1 MLDVIFLW
9 HMHQPYYV
17 DPLTRTAMMPWVRLH
32 AVKGYMDMVEMSN
45 RYPDIRMNFN
55 FAPVLVLQLLELQR
69 REVKDLWEVWSRTP
83 ASSLGFAEKRSI
95 LENFFKVNWT
105 TCVNVYPRYAQL
117 LDLRGRTVTEQAV
130 IEAVPRFTDQDFRD
144 LQVWYNLAW
153 CGFSVC
159 KQYPELKKLKAK
171 GRDFTEEEKN
181 RVLDVHQE
189 AIAQVLEFYRTAQ
202 DEGRVELTTTP
213 FFHPIM
219 PLVYDTDFAGRC
231 MPGRELPPRFS
242 APEDVRRQLL
252 MAQDLHQK
260 VFGKKARGLWPS
272 EGAVSPELIPLFQ
285 EAGIEYFCTDEEV
298 LFRSLKLDPA
308 YGARKVDHLELFR
321 GWNFKCGGAAVKG
334 MFRERPLSDFLGFN
348 AARNSAKEAS
358 AHLVSHLENIAEAVR
373 HDNGAVL
380 IALDG
385 ENPWEAFG
393 DGGEKFLGVFYE
405 SLLKNRNLRT
415 RRLGDYY
422 DEARELPEAHNLHTG
437 SWINGDFDI
446 WIGDHEEN
454 RAWEWL
460 GKTRNFLKGA
470 ESGMGEEAR
479 RKAWLEIYAAE
490 GSDWFW
496 WYGPDFQNDSDFLFD
511 ALFRKH
517 LQNVY
522 LLAKTTVPQYLDVS
536 IRQRGVPATYVV
548 PTRYI
553 RPAIDG
559 EASGYFDWFGAGYM
573 DMDMQ
578 QTAMF
583 QSGRISKAIY
593 FGFNE
598 ESFFV
603 HYEYEKKAPDHI
615 IFDFC
620 KPCHRRLVLKRDN
633 GLEDYKAEIETSK
646 DGVIYC
652 LTGETFTAKHK
663 SRIECAAPLSML
675 GVTGDGAPMAFFI
688 QILDKGVGI
697 EQCPERGLIE
707 FNGPSAQFGLKNW
720 FV

>member
-1 MLDVIFLW
+1 MLDVVLLW

-32 AVKGYMDMVEMSN
+32 AVKGYLDMIEMSS
-45 RYPDIRMNFN
+45 RQPDVRINFN
-55 FAPVLVLQLLELQR
+55 FAPVLVKQLLELQQ
-69 REVKDLWEVWSRTP
+69 REVKDLWEEWSRTP
-83 ASSLGFAEKRSI
+83 AAALSFAEKRSL
-95 LENFFKVNWT
+95 LENFFKINWT

-117 LDLRGRTVTEQAV
+117 LDLRGRTVTDQSV
-130 IEAVPRFTDQDFRD
+130 MEAVARFTEQDFRD

-153 CGFSVC
+153 CGFSIC
-159 KQYPELKKLKAK
+159 QRYPELPELKKK
-171 GRDFTEEEKN
+171 GRDFTEAEKN
-181 RVLDVHQE
+181 RLLDIHHE
-189 AIAQVLEFYRTAQ
+189 AISQVLGFYREAQ
-202 DEGRVELTTTP
+202 EQGRIELTTTP

-219 PLVYDTDFAGRC
+219 PLVYDTDFAKRC
-231 MPGRELPPRFS
+231 MPGRELPPRFT
-242 APEDVRRQLL
+242 APEDVKQHLQLAQELHRQ
-252 MAQDLHQK
+252 

-272 EGAVSPELIPLFQ
+272 EGSVAPELVPLFQ
-285 EAGIEYFCTDEEV
+285 EAGIEYFCSDEEV
-298 LFRSLKLDPA
+298 LFRSLRLDPG
-308 YGARKVDHLELFR
+308 YGTKKTDRLELFR
-321 GWNFKCGGAAVKG
+321 GWKFKCAGGEVKG
-334 MFRERPLSDFLGFN
+334 LFRERPLSDFLGFN
-348 AARNSAKEAS
+348 AARNSAKGATDF
-358 AHLVSHLENIAEAVR
+358 LVSHLEGIADSVKHPGGVA
-373 HDNGAVL
+373 L

-393 DGGEKFLGVFYE
+393 DGGEKFLATFYE
-405 SLLKNRNLRT
+405 ALAKNKKLRT

-422 DEARELPEAHNLHTG
+422 DEAKDLPEVHNLHTG

-454 RAWEWL
+454 RAWDWL
-460 GKTRNFLKGA
+460 GKTREFLRGVEPA
-470 ESGMGEEAR
+470 MDEDAR
-479 RKAWLEIYAAE
+479 RRAWQEIYAAE

-522 LLAKTTVPQYLDVS
+522 VLAKATVPQYLDVP
-536 IRQRGVPATYVV
+536 IRQRGQPATYVV
-548 PTRYI
+548 PTTYI
-553 RPAIDG
+553 NPAVDG
-559 EASGYFDWFGAGYM
+559 EASGYFDWFGAGYL

-583 QSGRISKAIY
+583 QSGRVSKAIY

-598 ESFFV
+598 RNFFIR
-603 HYEYEKKAPDHI
+603 YEYEKKAPDHI

-620 KPCHRRLVLKRDN
+620 KPQNCRLVLKRDN
-633 GLEDYKAEIETSK
+633 GFEDYKATIETSK

-652 LTGETFTAKHK
+652 LTDKSFTARHTCC
-663 SRIECAAPLSML
+663 IECAVPLSVL
-675 GVTGDGAPMAFFI
+675 GVKDDGAPIAFFI
-688 QILDKGVGI
+688 QILDKGVGV